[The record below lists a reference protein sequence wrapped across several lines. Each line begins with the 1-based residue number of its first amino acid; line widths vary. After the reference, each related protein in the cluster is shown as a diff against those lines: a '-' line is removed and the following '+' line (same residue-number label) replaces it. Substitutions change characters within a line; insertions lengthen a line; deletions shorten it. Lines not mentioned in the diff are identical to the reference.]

1 MTDKQQVKKEV
12 NNAVSELIDSLDR
25 EGSLNFFDI
34 KIKHSN
40 GEIYA
45 EKTSKHKFKV
55 EKAR

>member
-1 MTDKQQVKKEV
+1 MTDKQQVKNQV
-12 NNAVSELIDSLDR
+12 NNAMNELIDSLAT
-25 EGSLNFFDI
+25 EGSLDYFDI

-55 EKAR
+55 EKVI